1 MVTAACALKLGGDF
15 GPEHVQWLA
24 RQVPGLV
31 CISDAPVAGVP
42 TIKPEIDLPGW
53 WIKMNAFSPNVVQ
66 GDILLI
72 DLDTVI
78 LSMPPMPHETT
89 VLQDFTRPDL
99 MGSGF
104 MFVTAADRARVWTEW
119 IKDPDAHMRRCQ
131 RWPKLGDQGFL
142 MDIIGSSAARWQDS
156 MPGIYSYKVDRIG
169 ARPPENARVICFH
182 GKPRPWQVS
191 HPWVPPLNSK
201 T

>member
-1 MVTAACALKLGGDF
+1 MQSVSPRAEPPSEATKVCALKLGGDF

-31 CISDAPVAGVP
+31 CISDAPVAGVS

-72 DLDTVI
+72 DLDTVV
-78 LSMPPMPHETT
+78 LSLPDMPTETT
-89 VLQDFTRPDL
+89 VLRDFTEPSV

-104 MFVTAADRARVWTEW
+104 MFVTAADRARVWDAW
-119 IKDPDAHMRRCQ
+119 IAAPERHMRENT
-131 RWPKLGDQGFL
+131 RWPKWGDQGFL
-142 MDIIGSSAARWQDS
+142 QDIIGDCQKWQNLARV
-156 MPGIYSYKVDRIG
+156 YSYKIHCKRGIPADAEIV
-169 ARPPENARVICFH
+169 CFH
-182 GKPRPWQVS
+182 GKPRPWDIG
-191 HPWVPPLNSK
+191 L
-201 T
+201 